1 MEDVAEVNRHFSFLF
16 WLKKTL
22 FISVFLSSILLY
34 GQKINFSGVVRDSLQ
49 NPLATASL
57 VAIDQKTNA
66 LDAYTIT
73 GEDGAF
79 SLKLN
84 ANNQYKIQV
93 SALGLQTLNEA
104 LATEENDIVKDYTLR
119 ADIVLDEVVV
129 KMPVLIR
136 GDTLIYD
143 ADSFK
148 NGSERKLEDIIDKL
162 PGVEIND
169 SGQIEVEGK
178 VVNKLMVNGKDFFE
192 GDTKIATKNIP
203 SSTVDK
209 IQVLKNY
216 GNVGQLRG
224 VSNNQDN
231 VAINIKLKSGKERFW
246 FGNVTTGG
254 GNSPDE
260 NLYLLQPKLF
270 YYSPKYSIN
279 FIGDINNIGEIALS
293 RRDLRGFTGGFRAP
307 SRQSGTSINL
317 GDNSLNFLT
326 NQQNALSIQNKLA
339 TGNFSYSPN
348 ERLDLTGFL
357 IFNSSIIDAQENSF
371 IQYTDSALQ
380 IPDEATEQQSNE
392 RSTQS
397 LVKLKASY
405 KPNINNQL
413 DYDVFIRSS
422 NDKQQQNVTSSVI
435 GNTAQAE
442 EASPY
447 SINQNINY
455 YFTLDENNIFA
466 FEAQHLIKDEDPF
479 YTAVLANTPQTND
492 PFDSTATALGLNT
505 LQSQYSLGQNRKI
518 FSNQLDAKADYY
530 HIINQKSNLNL
541 SLGTLLSHQ
550 KFDSTIFQFLDQ
562 GISYTPVPVIN
573 EGLGSNEVR
582 YNFSDL
588 YLGLHYRFRT
598 GKFTFTP
605 GFSVHAYGNNNVQN
619 SRRVED
625 RFLRLLPDFEAR
637 IQLKKSESLTLNYR
651 MQNQFTDVTRLAQ
664 GLVLNN
670 YNSIQYG
677 EPELQNALAHSI
689 SLLYSSFNLFNYTN
703 VFARLSYTNNID
715 QIRGLT
721 NFESIIRTSTFFNSN
736 FADENFNAFGRVQR
750 TFGKVRASINAAFNY
765 SKINQFIQGRQSL
778 NEGFT
783 QTLTPGIRTN
793 FKVAP
798 NVSLR
803 YRYSRVNNNQGN
815 RETKFI
821 IQSPSIE
828 FDAYIWNKI
837 TLVSNYSYTQQ
848 TIGQDTQSFQNWEA
862 NLLYRKNKDARWEFE
877 LKATNILNIDKQ
889 VRNSAN
895 NVSVF
900 SAQTFIQPRFIT
912 LRGVYNL

>member
-1 MEDVAEVNRHFSFLF
+1 MEDVAEVNRHFPLLI

-22 FISVFLSSILLY
+22 FVSVFLSSILFY

-79 SLKLN
+79 LLKLN
-84 ANNQYKIQV
+84 ANNKYKIQV
-93 SALGLQTLNEA
+93 SALGLQTLNEV

-357 IFNSSIIDAQENSF
+357 ILNSSIIDAQENSF

-518 FSNQLDAKADYY
+518 FSNQLDAKVDYY
-530 HIINQKSNLNL
+530 HVINQKSNLNL
-541 SLGTLLSHQ
+541 TLGTLLSHQ

-562 GISYTPVPVIN
+562 GTSFSPTPVIN

-736 FADENFNAFGRVQR
+736 FADENFNVFGRLQR
-750 TFGKVRASINAAFNY
+750 TFGKVRASINAAFSY

-828 FDAYIWNKI
+828 FDAYIWDKI